1 MKYRRP
7 ASRAPGVSSVGTI
20 CAATLSTSAPCSA
33 EKNPSLPGLPDLATF
48 WACSCAAR
56 IAGHCEASQAEP
68 SPVAE
73 PAKNDRREA
82 PCFLGIF
89 LQPRPKT
96 LSLDIYGVKAR
107 RAPPTP

>member
-1 MKYRRP
+1 MKYRHP
-7 ASRAPGVSSVGTI
+7 AARAPRVSSVGTI

-56 IAGHCEASQAEP
+56 IAGHCEASHAEP

-82 PCFLGIF
+82 PCFLGMVF
-89 LQPRPKT
+89 SCDLAQK
-96 LSLDIYGVKAR
+96 LYHS
-107 RAPPTP
+107 